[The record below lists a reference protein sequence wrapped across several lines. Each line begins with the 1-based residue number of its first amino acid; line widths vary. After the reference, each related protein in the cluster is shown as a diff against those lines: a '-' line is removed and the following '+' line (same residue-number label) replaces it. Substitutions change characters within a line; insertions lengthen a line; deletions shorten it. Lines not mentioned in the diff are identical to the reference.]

1 MGAIRQFVALNSD
14 IILFVYGLTFF
25 TLGLA
30 IAFQSR
36 HYSRLDLARSLS
48 WLAAFGILHGLY
60 EWGELF
66 SPVQEAYLSVAG
78 IKILHSLHLIFLA
91 SSYAC
96 LFEFG
101 ASLLRPLDRGRWL
114 QRMAAILCVS
124 WALLAFVVLPRVIV
138 DFPVWHNTSEALAG
152 YFIGFPGG
160 LLAAYGL
167 RQQTFKRIAP
177 LNVPHIVSM
186 LRVAGFALI
195 AYAIFGGLIPPP
207 VPFFPGNVL
216 NTATFEEVTGIPP
229 EIIRSIIGLVL
240 AYTFIRALEIFD
252 VETARRIEA
261 MEQQQILAAE
271 RDRIA
276 RDLHDGVIQKVYT
289 AGLLIDSAQ
298 KQAAPQSA
306 IADRLATAVGV
317 LNDAISDLRRNIGK
331 LHTVTTD
338 ESLVLALR
346 HLAEDPRFQSM
357 VDVRLDLNLPESDRL
372 SPDRTEH
379 VLAIVTEALSNVVR
393 HARARQVALHAE
405 RVDGRLLLSIQDDGI
420 GLPPDAIEGH
430 GLHNMHDRARL
441 LNGQI
446 AITGQNGKGTLMQL
460 DIPWKDER

>member
-1 MGAIRQFVALNSD
+1 MGAIREFVNLNRD

-25 TLGLA
+25 VLGLA

-48 WLAAFGILHGLY
+48 WLAAFGLLHGLY

-66 SPVQEAYLSVAG
+66 SPVQEAYLSVQG
-78 IKILHSLHLIFLA
+78 IKILHSLHLLFLA

-101 ASLLRPLDRGRWL
+101 VTLLRPLDRGRWL
-114 QRMAAILCVS
+114 QRGAAILFVG
-124 WALLAFVVLPRVIV
+124 WAVIV
-138 DFPVWHNTSEALAG
+138 FGVLLRTIADFPVWHNTSEALAG

-177 LNVPHIVSM
+177 LNVPHIVTT

-195 AYAIFGGLIPPP
+195 AYAVFGGFIPPP
-207 VPFFPGNVL
+207 VPFVPGNVL
-216 NTATFEEVTGIPP
+216 NAVTFEQAVSAPL
-229 EIIRSIIGLVL
+229 EIVRSIIGLVL
-240 AYTFIRALEIFD
+240 AYTFIRALEIFN

-289 AGLLIDSAQ
+289 AGLLVESAQ
-298 KQAAPQSA
+298 QQAAPQGA
-306 IADRLATAVGV
+306 VADRLTTAIGV
-317 LNDAISDLRRNIGK
+317 LNEAIGDLRRNIGE
-331 LHTVTTD
+331 LHTTTTH
-338 ESLVLALR
+338 ESLALALR

-357 VDVRLDLNLPESDRL
+357 VDVTLDLDLPETDRL
-372 SPDRTEH
+372 SPERTEH

-393 HARARQVALHAE
+393 HARARQVALHAA
-405 RVDGRLLLSIQDDGI
+405 RGDGHLHLSIQDDGI
-420 GLPPDAIEGH
+420 GLPANVVAGH

-446 AITGQNGKGTLMQL
+446 AIEGAGGKGTLVRL

>member
-1 MGAIRQFVALNSD
+1 MGTIREFVALNRD

-25 TLGLA
+25 VLGLA
-30 IAFQSR
+30 VAFQSR
-36 HYSRLDLARSLS
+36 HSSRLDLARSLS
-48 WLAAFGILHGLY
+48 WLAAFGLLHGLY

-66 SPVQEAYLSVAG
+66 SPVQEAYLSVQG
-78 IKILHSLHLIFLA
+78 IKILHSLHLVFLA
-91 SSYAC
+91 AAYAC

-101 ASLLRPLDRGRWL
+101 VTLLRPLDRGRWL
-114 QRMAAILCVS
+114 QHVAAILFAGWV
-124 WALLAFVVLPRVIV
+124 LLVFGVLLRLIP
-138 DFPVWHNTSEALAG
+138 DFFVWHNTAEALAG

-177 LNVPHIVSM
+177 LNVPHIVTM
-186 LRVAGFALI
+186 LRVAGFAL
-195 AYAIFGGLIPPP
+195 ALYAFFGGLIPPP

-216 NTATFEEVTGIPP
+216 NTVTFERATGVPP
-229 EIIRSIIGLVL
+229 EIVQSIIGLVL
-240 AYTFIRALEIFD
+240 AYTFIRALEIFE
-252 VETARRIEA
+252 VETTRRIEA

-289 AGLLIDSAQ
+289 AGLLIDSAHR
-298 KQAAPQSA
+298 QAAPQSA
-306 IADRLATAVGV
+306 VAERLATAITV
-317 LNDAISDLRRNIGK
+317 LNDAIGDLRRNIGE
-331 LHTVTTD
+331 LHTVTTN
-338 ESLVLALR
+338 EPLALALR

-357 VDVRLDLNLPESDRL
+357 VDVRLDLDLPETDRL
-372 SPDRTEH
+372 SPDRMEH

-393 HARARQVALHAE
+393 HARARQVALHAAGL
-405 RVDGRLLLSIQDDGI
+405 DGRLHLSIQDDGI
-420 GLPPDAIEGH
+420 GLPVDVVAGH

-446 AITGQNGKGTLMQL
+446 VIEGVGGKGTLVRL